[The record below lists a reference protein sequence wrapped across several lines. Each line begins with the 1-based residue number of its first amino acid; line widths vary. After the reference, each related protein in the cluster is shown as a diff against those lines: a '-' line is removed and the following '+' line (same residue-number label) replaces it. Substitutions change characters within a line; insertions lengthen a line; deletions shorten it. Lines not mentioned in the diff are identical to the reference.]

1 MLNICR
7 RRRSKIVSQ
16 RTGDGF
22 ALKIAK
28 IRRLRNALIHSR
40 LRNMALRP
48 CPDGFAKKPIS
59 ASDIGYIGSRLS
71 PFHAAKCT
79 ISECEKAHFAKSS
92 AVGRSASC
100 SRWGDMG
107 LFAAC
112 RFSGLRKMKC

>member
-28 IRRLRNALIHSR
+28 IRRLRNTLIHSR
-40 LRNMALRP
+40 LRNMALLP
-48 CPDGFAKKPIS
+48 CPDGFAKEPIS

-92 AVGRSASC
+92 SVGRPAFRSGRADI
-100 SRWGDMG
+100 GV
-107 LFAAC
+107 FIVC

>member
-28 IRRLRNALIHSR
+28 IRRLRNTLIHRR
-40 LRNMALRP
+40 LLNMAIRL
-48 CPDGFAKKPIS
+48 CSDGFAKYPIS
-59 ASDIGYIGSRLS
+59 TSDIGYFGFRLS
-71 PFHAAKCT
+71 LFHAAKCT
-79 ISECEKAHFAKSS
+79 ISVCEKAHFAKSS

>member
-40 LRNMALRP
+40 LLNMAIRL
-48 CPDGFAKKPIS
+48 CSDGFAKYPIS
-59 ASDIGYIGSRLS
+59 TSDIGYFGFRLS
-71 PFHAAKCT
+71 LFHAAKCT

-92 AVGRSASC
+92 SVGRSAFC
-100 SRWGDMG
+100 SGRADIGV
-107 LFAAC
+107 FIVC